1 MYRNTIDVLSK
12 QKIMIDAGSLW
23 KREGDLMI
31 LQDDDQYITAQFQEE
46 YFEID
51 A

>member
-1 MYRNTIDVLSK
+1 MYRNTIDVLSI

-46 YFEID
+46 YFEMD